1 MAKRSPSG
9 SPTRLIREILHVPT
23 GERRR
28 TDDGWL
34 DAMPDDEFVRA
45 RRRATTA
52 RNSGGSEWACAACG
66 HPAYPSRHH
75 LTGLRHFRHFA
86 GAPASCPW
94 HQDDGFDLTELD
106 TLRFGGKGE
115 GARHREVKRFLM
127 HMTSVDPR
135 FSPPDVANYDP
146 YKEHWVTAAN
156 GDRRRPDVYRRLH
169 GNPIAFE
176 IQLARTYL
184 NAIQG
189 RETFYQEQGIR
200 LAWVFWEF
208 EKVRDRLSAQDIYH
222 FNRSNALS
230 LDLEAV
236 EQSLG
241 TGRLHFRV
249 WWWEHVLDS
258 WGKPGRVWRERFVD
272 VDELLWD
279 PESGLPYLVDPEAM
293 RVAAAEARQAAA
305 EESKA
310 AEARRVAALADGV
323 AAIWAVEADR
333 HPWRLSDRGFD
344 RETYERFTEPPW
356 WAVARAV
363 GCTVSWD
370 EAYEKYGCS
379 SVLPLLYA
387 IRDGRGYGGMNLAA
401 VVMNLLEHRRWATH
415 AVVAVARAYGR
426 RESLDGRPNAVAK
439 VVRNM
444 REAFRGV
451 PGSTPVRQMD
461 EVLATLFPEAAE
473 AIRQPWPPQAALE
486 RMRAQ
491 AEASGPER

>member
-1 MAKRSPSG
+1 MAKRSPSS

-34 DAMPDDEFVRA
+34 DTMPDDEFVRV

-52 RNSGGSEWACAACG
+52 RNSGASEWACAACG
-66 HPAYPSRHH
+66 HPAFPSRHH
-75 LTGLRHFRHFA
+75 LTRLRHFRHFA
-86 GAPASCPW
+86 GAPADCPW
-94 HQDDGFDLTELD
+94 HQDDGFDLAELD
-106 TLRFGGKGE
+106 MLRFGGQDE

-156 GDRRRPDVYRRLH
+156 GERRRPDVYRRLH
-169 GNPIAFE
+169 GNPVVFE

-184 NAIQG
+184 RTIQG
-189 RETFYQEQGIR
+189 RETFYQDQGIR

-208 EKVRDRLSAQDIYH
+208 EKVCNHLSAQDICH

-230 LDLEAV
+230 LDPEAV
-236 EQSLG
+236 EQSLS
-241 TGRLHFRV
+241 TGRLQFRV

-293 RVAAAEARQAAA
+293 RMAAV
-305 EESKA
+305 EERKA

-323 AAIWAVEADR
+323 AAIWALDEAN
-333 HPWRLSDRGFD
+333 HPWIGTDGAYDYEAQERL
-344 RETYERFTEPPW
+344 PQNPW
-356 WAVARAV
+356 VALARHV
-363 GCTVSWD
+363 GCAIDWD
-370 EAYEKYGCS
+370 TARRRLGCW

-387 IRDGRGYGGMNLAA
+387 IRDGRGYGRMNLAA

-415 AVVAVARAYGR
+415 VVVAVTRAYGR
-426 RESLDGRPNAVAK
+426 QHVLDDRPKAATKVRRNIREAYRRVSDSMPVRDLDG
-439 VVRNM
+439 M
-444 REAFRGV
+444 
-451 PGSTPVRQMD
+451 
-461 EVLATLFPEAAE
+461 LAILFPEAAE
-473 AIRQPWPPQAALE
+473 NIRKPWPPMAAQEYL
-486 RMRAQ
+486 RGKA
-491 AEASGPER
+491 AD

>member
-1 MAKRSPSG
+1 MAQHHF
-9 SPTRLIREILHVPT
+9 TRLIHEILHVPT

-52 RNSGGSEWACAACG
+52 RNSGASEWACAACG

-75 LTGLRHFRHFA
+75 LTGLRHFRHFS
-86 GAPASCPW
+86 GAPANCPW
-94 HQDDGFDLTELD
+94 HQDDGFDLAELD

-115 GARHREVKRFLM
+115 GARHREVKRFLL

-156 GDRRRPDVYRRLH
+156 GERRRPDVYRRLH
-169 GNPIAFE
+169 GVPVVFE

-184 NAIQG
+184 RTIQG
-189 RETFYQEQGIR
+189 RETFYQDQGIR

-208 EKVRDRLSAQDIYH
+208 EKVRDHLSAQDIYH

-230 LDLEAV
+230 LDPEAV
-236 EQSLG
+236 EQSLS
-241 TGRLHFRV
+241 TGRLQFRL
-249 WWWEHVLDS
+249 WWWEHVLNS
-258 WGKPGRVWRERFVD
+258 WGKPGRAWRERFVD
-272 VDELLWD
+272 VDELIWD
-279 PESGLPYLVDPEAM
+279 PESGLPYLEDPEA
-293 RVAAAEARQAAA
+293 RRLAAA
-305 EESKA
+305 EERKA

-323 AAIWAVEADR
+323 ANIWGVEADR
-333 HPWRLSDRGFD
+333 RRWSLPNRGFD
-344 RETYERFTEPPW
+344 HEMYDRFAGPA
-356 WAVARAV
+356 WAALASAV

-370 EAYEKYGCS
+370 AATRNLGCS

-387 IRDGRGYGGMNLAA
+387 LRDGRGYGGMNLAA
-401 VVMNLLEHRRWATH
+401 VVMNLLEDPRWATH

-426 RESLDGRPNAVAK
+426 RDALDGRPNAVSK
-439 VVRNM
+439 VRRNM
-444 REAFRGV
+444 REAFRGA
-451 PGSTPVRQMD
+451 PGSAPVRQLD
-461 EVLATLFPEAAE
+461 EVLATLFPEAAA
-473 AIRQPWPPQAALE
+473 AIKQPWPSQAALE
-486 RMRAQ
+486 RLRAHN
-491 AEASGPER
+491 AHPTGSA